1 MANLPHHNYTQETLA
16 LHAGYTYDKE
26 RTLSVPI
33 YQNTA
38 YSFET
43 LEQAA
48 ARFGLQELGNIYSR
62 LTNPTYRILGDRLA
76 AVEGGA
82 FGVATASGTAAIFY
96 ALANLAQNGDSIVYS
111 NKIYGGTQ
119 TLIVHTLKRFGI
131 QSKAFDIDDI
141 EGTLESAIDEKTK
154 VIFFESLSNP
164 QIAIADVEKIV
175 KIAQKYGI
183 VTICDNTVAT
193 AFLHKPFDFGVDVCV
208 YSLSKY
214 VNGQGSA
221 LGGVVIERKGLNDL
235 LVKNPRY
242 PAFNTPDE
250 SYHGLVYAS
259 LAEALPIF
267 GIRLITEWLRNIGA
281 TLSPQNAWIILQ
293 GLETLELRIKKHSQ
307 NALEVARFLQQHPK
321 VKNVF
326 YPGLEDNSYH
336 HLLKKYFTNS
346 NASGLLSFEVSSYE
360 EAKRVCNALEIFA
373 IVANI
378 GDSKSLVIHPAS
390 TTHSQLNEAELKSAG
405 ITPCTIRLS
414 IGLESPLDLIAD
426 LKQALEK

>member
-1 MANLPHHNYTQETLA
+1 MATQNYTEATLA
-16 LHAGYTYDKE
+16 LHAGYDYDTQ

-38 YSFET
+38 YSFEN

-48 ARFGLQELGNIYSR
+48 ARFALQELGNIYTR
-62 LTNPTYRILGDRLA
+62 LTNPTYKILGDRLA

-82 FGVATASGTAAIFY
+82 FGVVTASGAAAIFY
-96 ALANLAQNGDSIVYS
+96 ALVNLAQNGDNIVYA

-131 QSKAFDIDDI
+131 ESKVFDIDNI
-141 EGTLESAIDEKTK
+141 EESLEKVIDSKTK

-164 QIAIADVEKIV
+164 QISIADSEKIV
-175 KIAQKYGI
+175 KIAQKHGI
-183 VTICDNTVAT
+183 ATLCDNTVAT
-193 AFLHKPFDFGVDVCV
+193 AFLHKPFDYGVDIVV

-214 VNGQGSA
+214 INGQGSA
-221 LGGVVIERKGLNDL
+221 IGGAVIERNDL
-235 LVKNPRY
+235 NPLIVDNPRY
-242 PAFNTPDE
+242 PAFNTPDL

-259 LAEALPIF
+259 LAESLPIF
-267 GIRLITEWLRNIGA
+267 SLRLITEWLRNIGA
-281 TLSPQNAWIILQ
+281 TLSPQNAWILLQ

-307 NALEVARFLQQHPK
+307 NALEIAKFLQSHKK
-321 VKNVF
+321 VKSVS
-326 YPGLEDNSYH
+326 YPGLPNNPYH
-336 HLLKKYFTNS
+336 KLLQKYFKDS
-346 NASGLLSFEVSSYE
+346 QASGLLSFEVGSLE
-360 EAKRVCNALEIFA
+360 EAKKICNTLEIFE
-373 IVANI
+373 IVVNI

-390 TTHSQLNEAELKSAG
+390 TTHSQLSPDELQAAG

-414 IGLESPLDLIAD
+414 IGLESPQDLIAD